1 MDTTLLALIGFIMVA
16 TIVYGLVQSKI
27 TPIPVFVIVS
37 CVAGLI
43 AVTPD
48 IMNYSANLELH
59 QAAVVQTKSDAT
71 KAAAEAKIAI
81 GQPDEQVKAAAAK
94 AAADTAKKSADTLKN
109 FKHPIAKLFSDI
121 GKGVTKTMPIAVLF
135 IFSIVYFC
143 VMNDVGMFDP
153 LVNALVRMAKT
164 NVILVTVATSIIAIL
179 GHLDGALAST
189 LLITI
194 PAMLPVYKRLNM
206 RPLTLLVIIG
216 AAMSIM
222 NLLPWGGPTARTAVI
237 TGVSVETIW
246 QTLIPL
252 QVVCC
257 LVAVL
262 FAAFMGVIEK
272 KRGAGLALNADGSIE
287 MPVEEEDPKVAALKR
302 PKLVWFNCL
311 LTLGVI
317 LLLCFTKIPL
327 YFAFM
332 LGLAVALVVNFPKAK
347 DQSARIKEHAGSALP
362 MASILLASGVF
373 LGVLTGTGMIDA
385 MAKTLILIIPDF
397 LGPYLHVVMG
407 VFAVPIGMVLGTD
420 SFFYGLVPLA
430 MEVGKNFGVDPM
442 NMAYSMLI
450 AKNYGVLVTPHAAT
464 TFLAIGLAGVEL
476 KDHLKFCTF
485 WLWILSFVTL
495 AISFMMG
502 IITL

>member
-1 MDTTLLALIGFIMVA
+1 MSTTVLALLGFLMVG
-16 TIVYGLVQSKI
+16 TIVWGLIQSKI

-37 CVAGLI
+37 LI
-43 AVTPD
+43 AGIIAVSPQIMSYSSDLDAHKATVT
-48 IMNYSANLELH
+48 
-59 QAAVVQTKSDAT
+59 QAQEAAK
-71 KAAAEAKIAI
+71 KADAEAKAAV
-81 GQPDEQVKAAAAK
+81 GEPDEQAK
-94 AAADTAKKSADTLKN
+94 AATAKTTADAAKKAQDTLKK
-109 FKHPIAKLFSDI
+109 FKHPIGQLFVDI

-153 LVNALVRMAKT
+153 LVNALVRMAKS

-189 LLITI
+189 LLVTV

-222 NLLPWGGPTARTAVI
+222 NLLPWGGPVARTGVI
-237 TGVSVETIW
+237 TGVPVEELW
-246 QTLIPL
+246 HTLIPL

-257 LVAVL
+257 IVVVI

-272 KRGAGLALNADGSIE
+272 KRGAGLAVNADGSFD
-287 MPVEEEDPKVAALKR
+287 MTAPEEDPKTAALKR

-317 LLLCFTKIPL
+317 ALLCFTKIPL

-332 LGLAVALVVNFPKAK
+332 IGLSIALVVNFPKAK
-347 DQSARIKEHAGSALP
+347 DQSSRIKEHAASALP

-373 LGVLTGTGMIDA
+373 LGVLTGTGMIKA
-385 MAKTLILIIPDF
+385 MAEMFIRIIPDF
-397 LGPYLHVVMG
+397 LGPYLHIVLG
-407 VFAVPIGMVLGTD
+407 VFSVPIGMVLGTD
-420 SFFYGLVPLA
+420 SYFYGLVPLA
-430 MEVGKNFGVDPM
+430 MEVGKNFGVDPL
-442 NMAYSMLI
+442 NMAYTMLI
-450 AKNYGVLVTPHAAT
+450 GKNFGVLVTPHAAT

-485 WLWILSFVTL
+485 WLWILAIVTLLISFV
-495 AISFMMG
+495 MG
-502 IITL
+502 IVTL

>member
-1 MDTTLLALIGFIMVA
+1 MSITILALIGFLMVG
-16 TIVYGLVQSKI
+16 TIVYGLIQSKI
-27 TPIPVFVIVS
+27 SPIPVFVIVS
-37 CVAGLI
+37 CIAGLMAI
-43 AVTPD
+43 SPQIMDYSSTRASYQEAVAQT
-48 IMNYSANLELH
+48 
-59 QAAVVQTKSDAT
+59 QAAAT
-71 KAAAEAKIAI
+71 EAE
-81 GQPDEQVKAAAAK
+81 AAAK
-94 AAADTAKKSADTLKN
+94 AAIGLPDEQIKADAAKAAAGAAQKAKETLSK
-109 FKHPIAKLFSDI
+109 FKHPIANLFSDI

-189 LLITI
+189 LLITV

-222 NLLPWGGPTARTAVI
+222 NLLPWGGPVARTAV
-237 TGVSVETIW
+237 VASVDVGALW
-246 QTLIPL
+246 HTLIPL

-257 LVAVL
+257 VVVVL
-262 FAAFMGVIEK
+262 FAAFMGVVEK
-272 KRGAGLALNADGSIE
+272 KRGAGLPVGADGSVI
-287 MPVEEEDPKVAALKR
+287 MSAVEEDPKLAALKR

-317 LLLCFTKIPL
+317 ALLCFTKIPL

-332 LGLAVALVVNFPKAK
+332 LGLAIALVVNFPNAK
-347 DQSARIKEHAGSALP
+347 DQAARFKAHAGEALP

-373 LGVLTGTGMIDA
+373 LGVLTGTKMIDA
-385 MAKTLILIIPDF
+385 MAVTFIKIVPDV

-420 SFFYGLVPLA
+420 SYFYGLVPLA
-430 MEVGKNFGVDPM
+430 MEVGKNFGVDPL

-450 AKNYGVLVTPHAAT
+450 GKNFGVLVTPHAAT

-476 KDHLKFCTF
+476 KDHLKYCTI
-485 WLWILSFVTL
+485 WLWGLSLVTL
-495 AISFMMG
+495 ALAFLMG
-502 IITL
+502 IIKF

>member
-1 MDTTLLALIGFIMVA
+1 MNETLLALVGFLMVG

-37 CVAGLI
+37 FIAGLI
-43 AVTPD
+43 ALSPQ
-48 IMNYSANLELH
+48 IMDYSSNRASYQE
-59 QAAVVQTKSDAT
+59 AAVQTQAVAAKAET
-71 KAAAEAKIAI
+71 EAKAAI
-81 GQPDEQVKAAAAK
+81 GMPDEQAKAGAAK
-94 AAADTAKKSADTLKN
+94 TAADAAKKAKEKSTK
-109 FKHPIAKLFSDI
+109 FKHPIADLFSEI

-164 NVILVTVATSIIAIL
+164 NVILVTVATAIIAIL

-206 RPLTLLVIIG
+206 RPLALLVIIG

-237 TGVSVETIW
+237 TGVDVGVIW

-257 LVAVL
+257 ILVIV
-262 FAAFMGVIEK
+262 FAAFMGVVEK
-272 KRGAGLALNADGSIE
+272 KRGAGLVVGADGSIARSA
-287 MPVEEEDPKVAALKR
+287 EEEDPKVLALKR

-311 LTLGVI
+311 LTLAI
-317 LLLCFTKIPL
+317 IALLCFTKIPL

-332 LGLAVALVVNFPKAK
+332 LGLAIALVVNYPKAK
-347 DQSARIKEHAGSALP
+347 DQSDRIKVHAGSALP

-373 LGVLTGTGMIDA
+373 LGVLTGTKMIDA
-385 MAKTLILIIPDF
+385 MAITLIKIIPDF
-397 LGPYLHVVMG
+397 LGPYLHVIMG

-420 SFFYGLVPLA
+420 SYFYGLVPLA
-430 MEVGKNFGVDPM
+430 MEVGKNYGVDPM
-442 NMAYSMLI
+442 NMAYAMLI
-450 AKNYGVLVTPHAAT
+450 GKNYGVLVTPHAAT

-485 WLWILSFVTL
+485 WLWILSITTL
-495 AISFMMG
+495 MVAFIMG
-502 IITL
+502 IIKF